1 MDPSDRIYDA
11 ARQDGRGHGHVE
23 GQNPFGSLTPPCSM
37 SPWPRGDPLDASTA
51 SAHGASIDQKY
62 GRPDANGR
70 CRTRTLCPQAACVA
84 SAFRQLL
91 GPEPPIQLAPPKGK
105 GPVTRAFAGGR

>member
-11 ARQDGRGHGHVE
+11 ARQDGRGHRHVE

-51 SAHGASIDQKY
+51 MLK
-62 GRPDANGR
+62 
-70 CRTRTLCPQAACVA
+70 V
-84 SAFRQLL
+84 RQLIRNTVAHTPTDDAE
-91 GPEPPIQLAPPKGK
+91 PERYARRQLVGIDVIA
-105 GPVTRAFAGGR
+105 RR